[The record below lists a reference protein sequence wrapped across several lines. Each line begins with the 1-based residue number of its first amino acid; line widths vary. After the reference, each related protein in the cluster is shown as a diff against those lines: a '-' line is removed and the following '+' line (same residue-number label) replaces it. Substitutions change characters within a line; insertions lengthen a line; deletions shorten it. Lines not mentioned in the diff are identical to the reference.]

1 VKYVLRLF
9 SCLKILLTLHCRLK
23 QLAQKMLLRN
33 GTVKIQQLMKLSIQD
48 LQLSKLK

>member
-1 VKYVLRLF
+1 
-9 SCLKILLTLHCRLK
+9 
-23 QLAQKMLLRN
+23 MLLRN